1 MEWLFGI
8 LGEVIDRLSRLTF
21 LDWIG
26 VIVVFLLCGIAKLLA
41 QCKDRLSEIELHL
54 GRMEPSDSIID
65 RLEDLAPK
73 KSQGP
78 VK

>member
-1 MEWLFGI
+1 MGWLLGI

-26 VIVVFLLCGIAKLLA
+26 VVIVFLLYCIARLLA
-41 QCKDRLSEIELHL
+41 QCKDHLYDIESHL